1 MIKKIFSALLL
12 ATSLVACT
20 DDYTDWSAPQ
30 SNPQP
35 ETVSFGNGS
44 VTPVG
49 VIDFA
54 AGVADKV
61 QVCSITAPT
70 SSSADYGTAI
80 YKLNLGNTSLD
91 ISADGMIASETLK
104 TYIVSNYGKA
114 PVEREI
120 TSTVEQWISNGSTTI
135 KTATSAEF
143 SVKAVLDAPEIYPH
157 LYLIGA
163 PSAWNP
169 TCTTLPFTRDESQ
182 SVYDNPVFTITVPVA
197 DGGDT
202 WFAFADDKTVE
213 TGDWKMVF
221 GALEGNG
228 TNKVGETGFFSR
240 RADLPEDCGD
250 GSFKVSVNGD
260 AKFMKITVNVMDGTY
275 LIEKINFAPF
285 IYEIGN
291 NTGWNTSNPLSGDGE
306 GNYKGYCWM
315 DGEYKFKPNGE
326 ENNWNGDW
334 EMVEDKGNNEF
345 TFDANGNGNF
355 PSLNG
360 FYEMNIDL
368 VNMTAKMVEVKS
380 ITCVGN
386 HNGWTVDDASQ
397 HMTYNKEAGC
407 WEITTTLKNGFKFAM
422 NDAWDTS
429 WGGADGNPANYDNL
443 SQNGGKDLD
452 APEGEGEYKVQLY
465 LSCEGNN
472 KVVLTKQ

>member
-30 SNPQP
+30 SNPQEDAITFGDGSIAP
-35 ETVSFGNGS
+35 VSL
-44 VTPVG
+44 
-49 VIDFA
+49 IDFA
-54 AGVADKV
+54 NIPEGQETVKV
-61 QVCSITAPT
+61 CNITAPT
-70 SSSADYGTAI
+70 SSDESYAPLYQLTVGSEIMDITANGEVSVSA
-80 YKLNLGNTSLD
+80 
-91 ISADGMIASETLK
+91 LK
-104 TYIVSNYGKA
+104 SYIESNFGKA
-114 PVEREI
+114 PVER
-120 TSTVEQWISNGSTTI
+120 TLDANISMWENNNSAAI
-135 KTATSAEF
+135 KLASADF
-143 SVKAVLDAPEIYPH
+143 QIKAVLDAPEIYPH

-163 PSAWNP
+163 PSAWDP

-197 DGGDT
+197 DGDT

>member
-30 SNPQP
+30 SNPQQDA
-35 ETVSFGNGS
+35 VSFGNGS
-44 VTPVG
+44 VAAVG
-49 VIDFA
+49 LIDFA
-54 AGVADKV
+54 NLAEGQTDV
-61 QVCSITAPT
+61 QVCNITAPT
-70 SSSADYGTAI
+70 ASDEAYNPVYALTIGDTNIDMDNSGKVKVAD
-80 YKLNLGNTSLD
+80 
-91 ISADGMIASETLK
+91 LK
-104 TYIVSNYGKA
+104 SYIEGAFGKA
-114 PVEREI
+114 PEERTLSAKVSMWEDNNKAAI
-120 TSTVEQWISNGSTTI
+120 KLTSGEFQI
-135 KTATSAEF
+135 KA
-143 SVKAVLDAPEIYPH
+143 KLDAPEISQHY
-157 LYLIGA
+157 YLIGQ
-163 PSAWNP
+163 PSEWSP
-169 TCTTLPFTRDESQ
+169 TCVTIPFNHSGAN
-182 SVYDNPVFTITVPVA
+182 VYDDPIFTITFPTTSVN
-197 DGGDT
+197 DNGEI
-202 WFAFADDKTVE
+202 WFAVVDDKTVASGE
-213 TGDWKMVF
+213 WSDVL
-221 GALEGNG
+221 GAREGNG
-228 TNKVGETGFFSR
+228 ANLVGEKGFIAR
-240 RADLPEDCGD
+240 RSELTDD
-250 GSFKVSVNGD
+250 GSFLIKPGD
-260 AKFMKITVNVMDGTY
+260 AKMVKMTLNMMDGTY
-275 LIEKINFAPF
+275 LIEMINFAPF

-291 NTGWNTSNPLSGDGE
+291 NTGWTTSNPLSGDGE

-326 ENNWNGDW
+326 VNNWNGDW

-386 HNGWTVDDASQ
+386 HNGWDKADASQ

-422 NDAWDTS
+422 NDDWAVS

-452 APEGEGEYKVQLY
+452 APEGEGTYKVQLY
-465 LSCEGNN
+465 LSCEGHN

>member
-30 SNPQP
+30 SNPQEDAITFGDGSIAP
-35 ETVSFGNGS
+35 VSL
-44 VTPVG
+44 
-49 VIDFA
+49 IDFA
-54 AGVADKV
+54 NIPEGQETVKV
-61 QVCSITAPT
+61 CNITAPT
-70 SSSADYGTAI
+70 SSDESYAPLYQLTVGSEIMDITANGEVSVSA
-80 YKLNLGNTSLD
+80 
-91 ISADGMIASETLK
+91 LK
-104 TYIVSNYGKA
+104 SYIESNFGKA
-114 PVEREI
+114 PVER
-120 TSTVEQWISNGSTTI
+120 TLDANISMWENNNSAAI
-135 KTATSAEF
+135 KLASADF
-143 SVKAVLDAPEIYPH
+143 QIKAVLDAPEIYPH

-163 PSAWNP
+163 PSAWDP

-197 DGGDT
+197 DGDT

-228 TNKVGETGFFSR
+228 KNYVGETGFFTR
-240 RADLPEDCGD
+240 RSDLSDD
-250 GSFKVSVNGD
+250 GSFLISVNGD
-260 AKFMKITVNVMDGTY
+260 AKYMKITVNVLDGTY
-275 LIEKINFAPF
+275 LIEKINFGPF

-291 NTGWNTSNPLSGDGE
+291 ETGWSTVHPLSGDGA
-306 GNYKGYCWM
+306 GIYKGYSWL
-315 DGEYKFKPNGE
+315 DGEYKFKPNADD
-326 ENNWNGDW
+326 WNGDW
-334 EMVEDKGNNEF
+334 EMVEDKGNNEYSF
-345 TFDANGNGNF
+345 TADGSSNF

-368 VNMTAKMVEVKS
+368 VNMTAKMVKVES

-397 HMTYNKEAGC
+397 HMTYNAEAGC
-407 WEITTTLKNGFKFAM
+407 WEITTTLKDGFKFAM
-422 NDAWDTS
+422 NDDWTTS
-429 WGGADGNPANYDNL
+429 WGGADNNPANYDNL
-443 SQNGGKDLD
+443 SQNNGKDLN